1 MRKVLVADDDI
12 LIRQAV
18 SDILATD
25 DRNQVVLAE
34 DGYEAQR
41 VALLEMPDL
50 IFLDLSL
57 PKVDGWSV
65 CRFLKMSAATD
76 HIKIVIITGLTQ
88 ESVRQKTL
96 QYGPD
101 AIIEKPF
108 RAREILDILDE
119 LLDGQ

>member
-1 MRKVLVADDDI
+1 MRKVLMADDDT

-25 DRNQVVLAE
+25 DRYQVVLAA
-34 DGYEAQR
+34 DGDDAQR
-41 VALLEMPDL
+41 AALLEMPDL
-50 IFLDLSL
+50 ILLGLNL
-57 PKVDGWSV
+57 PKIDGWAV
-65 CRFLKMSAATD
+65 CRFLKMSSAID
-76 HIKIVIITGLTQ
+76 HIKVVILTGLTQ

-96 QYGPD
+96 QLGPD

-108 RAREILDILDE
+108 RIRGILDILDD

>member
-25 DRNQVVLAE
+25 DRYQVMLAA
-34 DGYEAQR
+34 DGDEAQR
-41 VALLEMPDL
+41 TALLEMPDL